1 MYKAIMNFLKDEDGI
16 IFAEY
21 ALLGVSMTAV
31 AAAVSGHG
39 PAIAAAINNVGN
51 FLSGNKIHI
60 GAPDAIG

>member
-31 AAAVSGHG
+31 AAAVSNYG
-39 PAIAAAINNVGN
+39 PAVAVAINNVGN
-51 FLSGNKIHI
+51 FLSKNKVRI
-60 GAPDAIG
+60 